1 MVILMLVK
9 LVLDEYGKLSLALDA
24 VTDAY
29 ADRNYLT
36 SSVVWGEFW
45 PPTFSSD
52 ATESFSQVYI
62 VTISKEDIAL
72 S

>member
-1 MVILMLVK
+1 MLWAEPFHHFRFSHLSNVGIRCTMVILMLVK

-36 SSVVWGEFW
+36 SSVV
-45 PPTFSSD
+45 
-52 ATESFSQVYI
+52 
-62 VTISKEDIAL
+62 
-72 S
+72 